1 MGLVAGRLRPD
12 GDVAASAAR
21 LDGHCN
27 HALLA
32 HPWLIDL
39 AMSGVGH
46 WGSICLGCGRSVS
59 GAAEAG
65 STGASGFGCN
75 ENWGFRHSR

>member
-46 WGSICLGCGRSVS
+46 WGLDLPRLWAFCLWGR
-59 GAAEAG
+59 GGRLDG
-65 STGASGFGCN
+65 S
-75 ENWGFRHSR
+75 FRIRL